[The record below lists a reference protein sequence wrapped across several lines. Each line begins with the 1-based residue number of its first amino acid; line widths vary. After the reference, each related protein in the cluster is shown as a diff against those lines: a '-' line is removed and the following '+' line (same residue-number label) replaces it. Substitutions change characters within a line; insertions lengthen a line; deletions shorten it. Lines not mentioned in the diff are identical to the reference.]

1 MCHLW
6 LLWKVAQHAAS
17 LVSSGPILLSTEGEA
32 IRGPF
37 PTDSP
42 TMTLTDKEQALFT
55 AIQEGMDEPGCGW
68 LHEVTPFQ
76 NDHVTAGVLGSLIQ
90 KGLILSEEDNEG
102 PMACFWVTLA

>member
-1 MCHLW
+1 MTVAP
-6 LLWKVAQHAAS
+6 VAQDAALS
-17 LVSSGPILLSTEGEA
+17 AATGAILLPTEGEA

-102 PMACFWVTLA
+102 PMTCYWVTLA

>member
-1 MCHLW
+1 MCHLRSAR
-6 LLWKVAQHAAS
+6 KVAQAAAS

-37 PTDSP
+37 PTDSQ

-102 PMACFWVTLA
+102 PMTCYWVTLA